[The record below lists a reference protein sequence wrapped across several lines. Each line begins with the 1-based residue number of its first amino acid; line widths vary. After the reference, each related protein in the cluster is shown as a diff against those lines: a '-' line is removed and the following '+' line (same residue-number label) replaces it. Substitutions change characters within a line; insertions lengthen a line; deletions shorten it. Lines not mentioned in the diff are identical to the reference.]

1 MNGPLNQ
8 LFTRYEFNNTIEVSM
23 HLLYEERRKEKK
35 TNMDW
40 VPVSI
45 IDYNCCGEIHLNKY
59 F

>member
-8 LFTRYEFNNTIEVSM
+8 RLPVMNSTIQLTSPCIYYM
-23 HLLYEERRKEKK
+23 KREKK